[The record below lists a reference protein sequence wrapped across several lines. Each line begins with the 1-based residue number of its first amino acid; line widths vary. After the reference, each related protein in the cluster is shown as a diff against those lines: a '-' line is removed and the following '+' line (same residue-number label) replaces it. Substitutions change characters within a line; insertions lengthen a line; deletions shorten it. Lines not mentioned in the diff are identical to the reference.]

1 MDDESDFD
9 GDDDLKEQ
17 GMDWDDMEREAA
29 ADDRRKKVDG
39 DDTGDVR
46 IKRKQATSGPPKRK
60 QRRR

>member
-9 GDDDLKEQ
+9 GDDDLEEQ

-46 IKRKQATSGPPKRK
+46 IKRK
-60 QRRR
+60 